1 MTAEALYDRLQHRRT
16 ERYLRRARR
25 HRHRFPRWR
34 TRARRR
40 TLVVVLGALLLA
52 LIGAG
57 LWTYTDAPASYTLVL
72 VMILVFLALWTML
85 QIVSA
90 RGDAPRDALD
100 EYELAL
106 RDRARSIGLTVTQC
120 AAFVPA
126 TALMV
131 LGQIDALPTRLAYS
145 GGLLVIVALVI
156 GSVTPTMILAWTR
169 PDPDA
174 DLDPDLE
181 DL

>member
-1 MTAEALYDRLQHRRT
+1 MTPAHLYDRLQHRRT
-16 ERYLRRARR
+16 ERYLKRAWR

-34 TRARRR
+34 SRARRR
-40 TLVVVLGALLLA
+40 VLVLVLGALMTA
-52 LIGAG
+52 LIGAS
-57 LWTYTDAPASYTLVL
+57 LWTYTDAPAAYTLVL
-72 VMILVFLALWTML
+72 VLILGFLALWTML

-106 RDRARSIGLTVTQC
+106 RDRARSVGLTVTQC

-126 TALMV
+126 VALMV
-131 LGQIDALPTRLAYS
+131 LGQADSLPTRLAYT

-156 GSVTPTMILAWTR
+156 GSVTPTVILAWTR
-169 PDPDA
+169 PDPDV
-174 DLDPDLE
+174 DPDLE

>member
-1 MTAEALYDRLQHRRT
+1 MTTEPLYDRLQRRRT
-16 ERYLRRARR
+16 ERYLRRAQR
-25 HRHRFPRWR
+25 HGHRFPRWR

-40 TLVVVLGALLLA
+40 TLVAVLAALLAA

-57 LWTYTDAPASYTLVL
+57 LWTYSDAPTAYTLVL
-72 VMILVFLALWTML
+72 VVILAFLALWTML

-120 AAFVPA
+120 VAVVPA
-126 TALMV
+126 VALMV
-131 LGQIDALPTRLAYS
+131 LGQRHGLPTRLAYT

-156 GSVTPTMILAWTR
+156 GSVTPTVILAWTR
-169 PDPDA
+169 PEPDV
-174 DLDPDLE
+174 DPDLE

>member
-1 MTAEALYDRLQHRRT
+1 MLI
-16 ERYLRRARR
+16 
-25 HRHRFPRWR
+25 
-34 TRARRR
+34 
-40 TLVVVLGALLLA
+40 LA
-52 LIGAG
+52 
-57 LWTYTDAPASYTLVL
+57 
-72 VMILVFLALWTML
+72 FLALWTML

-90 RGDAPRDALD
+90 RGDAPREALD
-100 EYELAL
+100 EYELTL

-131 LGQIDALPTRLAYS
+131 LGQIDSLPTRLAYT

-156 GSVTPTMILAWTR
+156 GSVTPTVILTWTR

-174 DLDPDLE
+174 DPDLE